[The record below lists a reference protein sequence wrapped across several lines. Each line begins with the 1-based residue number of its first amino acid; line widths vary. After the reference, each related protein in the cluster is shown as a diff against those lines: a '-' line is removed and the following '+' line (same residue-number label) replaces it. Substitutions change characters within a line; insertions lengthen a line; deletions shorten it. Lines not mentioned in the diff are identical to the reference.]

1 MKRGLRLIITAM
13 LIVVFSTVGATQALA
28 CTAFYVG
35 PKASADGTT
44 IIAKSN
50 DFQHVWANHLEIT
63 ERVEDEEGR
72 TMPVDLK
79 GTVQAEIPATTYR
92 YTSTPIDDSVQNAN
106 LYDGKDAAICAN
118 EYGVVMIMSI
128 TAFSNRAAIAA
139 DPLAKKGL
147 CEFTAVDLVTCQSK
161 TAKEGVQNLFKLI
174 DKYGSSEV
182 NIAFIADQKEV
193 WYVEMYSG
201 HQYAAVKLPDDK
213 VCAFGNEFLLEYL
226 SDYEDSITSK
236 QLESLAKEKDFAVY
250 GDNNELNLLKT
261 YSGESTLTEYS
272 HRRTWM
278 GHKLLNEKQYE
289 KYNKEDTYPLCF
301 NADKKVSLQDVMG
314 FMRNR
319 FEGTEFNPDKT
330 GRTDIRV
337 IGTEIAINAHIAQI
351 YPNYS
356 ADMSCVT
363 WASCGPAIYG
373 TFVPFSNA
381 ATSVSES
388 YGRSQGPK
396 DYGKFEVDKY
406 PYYRFKALTT
416 LCYEKNNIKT
426 YGTPVRNYWKQ
437 AEEGMTK
444 CMPAV
449 LDTADGIGG
458 KEDAHQYI
466 TNYCNAMQEQAFI
479 DSGVLLN
486 DVMWYMSENSN
497 SMKNGKNPETH
508 EVMDELKKIKP
519 MKVSLNPEVY
529 SKVPEIGEGEDEE
542 QTDSSLEKRKLM
554 IIIAVVIAGLSLII
568 AIILIAYLRK
578 TRAPKYD
585 YEDEE

>member
-1 MKRGLRLIITAM
+1 MKRGLKYIITAI
-13 LIVVFSTVGATQALA
+13 LVIVFSTVGAAQAFA
-28 CTAFYVG
+28 CTAYYVG
-35 PKASADGTT
+35 SKASADGTV
-44 IIAKSN
+44 ILAKSN

-63 ERVEDEEGR
+63 ERVENEEGR

-79 GTVQAEIPATTYR
+79 GAVQTEIPATTYR
-92 YTSTPIDDSVQNAN
+92 YTSTPIDDSVKSAN
-106 LYDGKDAAICAN
+106 DYDGRDAAICAN

-128 TAFSNRAAIAA
+128 TAFSNHDAVTA

-161 TAKEGVQNLFKLI
+161 TAKEGVKNLFKLI
-174 DKYGSSEV
+174 DKYGSSEI

-193 WYVEMYSG
+193 WYVEMYTG

-226 SDYEDSITSK
+226 SDYEDSITSPE
-236 QLESLAKEKDFAVY
+236 LESLAKENEFAVY
-250 GDNNELNLLKT
+250 GDNNELNLVKT
-261 YSGESTLTEYS
+261 YSGDSTLTDYS

-278 GHKLLNEKQYE
+278 GHKLLAPEDYKE
-289 KYNKEDTYPLCF
+289 YNKEDTYPLCF
-301 NADKKVSLQDVMG
+301 EAEDKVSLQDVMG

-351 YPNYS
+351 YPNYE

-363 WASCGPAIYG
+363 WASTGPAIYG

-388 YGRSQGPK
+388 YGKNQDAK
-396 DYGKFEVDKY
+396 EYGKFDVDY

-416 LCYEKNNIKT
+416 LCYEQNNIKT
-426 YGTPVRNYWKQ
+426 YGKPVRNYWKQ
-437 AEEGMTK
+437 AEAGMTK

-449 LDTADGIGG
+449 LETADGLGDS
-458 KEDAHQYI
+458 EAAHQYI

-508 EVMDELKKIKP
+508 EVLDELKKVKP
-519 MKVSLNPEVY
+519 MKVNLDAENY
-529 SKVPEIGEGEDEE
+529 SKVPEISEEEEE
-542 QTDSSLEKRKLM
+542 QSKSGIEARTLL
-554 IIIAVVIAGLSLII
+554 IIIAGVIAGLSLII

-578 TRAPKYD
+578 TRAPKQD
-585 YEDEE
+585 

>member
-13 LIVVFSTVGATQALA
+13 LIVIFATAGATQALA

-63 ERVEDEEGR
+63 ERVEDEPGR
-72 TMPVDLK
+72 TMPVDLQ
-79 GTVQAEIPATTYR
+79 GTIMTEIPATTYR
-92 YTSTPIDDSVQNAN
+92 YTSTPIDASVQKANA
-106 LYDGKDAAICAN
+106 YKGKDAAVCAN

-128 TAFSNRAAIAA
+128 TAFSNHDAIAA
-139 DPLAKKGL
+139 DPLAKKGV
-147 CEFTAVDLVTCQSK
+147 CEFSAVDLVVCQSK
-161 TAKEGVQNLFKLI
+161 TAREGVETLFKLI
-174 DKYGSSEV
+174 DKYGSSEI

-236 QLESLAKEKDFAVY
+236 ELESLPKDKDFAVY
-250 GDNNELNLLKT
+250 GDNDELNLRET
-261 YSGESTLTEYS
+261 YAGDSTLTEYS

-278 GHKLLNEKQYE
+278 GHKLLNPK
-289 KYNKEDTYPLCF
+289 KYDEYSKEDNYPLCF
-301 NADKKVSLQDVMG
+301 KAADKVSVQDVMG

-356 ADMSCVT
+356 PDMSCVT
-363 WASCGPAIYG
+363 WASTGPALYG

-381 ATSVSES
+381 ATSVSDS
-388 YGRSQGPK
+388 YGRSQPAK
-396 DYGKFEVDKY
+396 DAGKFEVDKY
-406 PYYRFKALTT
+406 PYYRFKALAT
-416 LCYEKNNIKT
+416 LCYENNNIKT
-426 YGTPVRNYWKQ
+426 YGKPVRNYWKQ

-444 CMPAV
+444 CLPAV

-458 KEDAHQYI
+458 KDDAHQYI

-519 MKVSLNPEVY
+519 MTVNLNADVY
-529 SKVPEIGEGEDEE
+529 SKVPEFGEDEE
-542 QTDSSLEKRKLM
+542 ETDDSSTKMNKLL
-554 IIIAVVIAGLSLII
+554 IIIAGVIAGFSLII
-568 AIILIAYLRK
+568 AIVLIAYLRK
-578 TRAPKYD
+578 TRKPKT
-585 YEDEE
+585 ED